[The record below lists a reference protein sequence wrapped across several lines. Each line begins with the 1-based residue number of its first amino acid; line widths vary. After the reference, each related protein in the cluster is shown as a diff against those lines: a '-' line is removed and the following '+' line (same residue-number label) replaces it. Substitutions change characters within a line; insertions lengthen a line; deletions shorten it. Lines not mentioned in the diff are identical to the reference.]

1 VLRRQAPLAGE
12 KEGFGNGG
20 TYGLVVT
27 ASVAES
33 LSKRMEAGSLPAAR
47 GTGPPPSGSCLA
59 RLDAYLRERHGADA
73 AAVSILDAAR
83 SRASRASTT
92 AGGDE
97 AADRLAASIYAGDA
111 LAGLAVEGMLT
122 SRDAHEAAG
131 ILALVSPEGSLDASL
146 LELYLRATGN
156 PLLATL
162 PPLFAAETVLRLLVL
177 FGVVAD
183 ASLWT
188 RPEPSKLRCTI
199 SLGEEGPTRR
209 ERGAARRALVGSP
222 LVGSLRR
229 SLTQAVPVL
238 RFGRPEAALVVR
250 VVPAL
255 RNGAGSFLAEAAA
268 SLSPLLERAL
278 FLERGAEREEALV
291 KGTERRLT
299 RLGFDLHDGPIQDVL
314 ALAADARRLQDELA
328 AHLSDEGRDHAAR
341 NLEDMAERLVEL
353 DRDLRELAHSLES
366 RSAVSRPIE
375 EVLHREVES
384 FRSRSAIAA
393 TLQIEG
399 TSAFLT
405 ASQRIALFRAAQEG
419 LSNVR
424 EHSGAENVTVEL
436 RCARSWTELRVLD
449 DGSGFEIEQGLAS
462 AAKRGRLGLIGIS
475 ERVRMLGGTFTID
488 SAPGGPTRLTVS
500 LPRWE
505 PLDPSADA

>member
-1 VLRRQAPLAGE
+1 
-12 KEGFGNGG
+12 
-20 TYGLVVT
+20 
-27 ASVAES
+27 
-33 LSKRMEAGSLPAAR
+33 MEAGSLPAAGR
-47 GTGPPPSGSCLA
+47 TTQPPNGTCLA
-59 RLDAYLRERHGADA
+59 RIDGYLRDRHGADP
-73 AAVSILDAAR
+73 AAVTILDAAR
-83 SRASRASTT
+83 GRASRAASA

-97 AADRLAASIYAGDA
+97 AADRLAASLYAGDA
-111 LAGLAVEGMLT
+111 LAGLAVEGVLT
-122 SRDAHEAAG
+122 TPDANEAAG
-131 ILALVSPEGSLDASL
+131 ILALVSPEGSLNASL

-156 PLLATL
+156 PLLTTL

-177 FGVVAD
+177 FGVVSEV
-183 ASLWT
+183 SLWT
-188 RPEPSKLRCTI
+188 RPEPSRLRCTI
-199 SLGEEGPTRR
+199 SLGDEEPSRR
-209 ERGAARRALVGSP
+209 ERGAARRALSGSP
-222 LVGSLRR
+222 LVGSRRR
-229 SLTQAVPVL
+229 SLTRALPIF
-238 RFGRPEAALVVR
+238 RFGRPDAALVVR

-255 RNGAGSFLAEAAA
+255 RAGAGSFLAEAAA
-268 SLSPLLERAL
+268 ALSPLLERAL

-314 ALAADARRLQDELA
+314 ALAADARRLQDELSPFLA
-328 AHLSDEGRDHAAR
+328 DEGRDHAHR
-341 NLEDMAERLVEL
+341 SLEDMAGRLVEL

-384 FRSRSAIAA
+384 FRGRSAISA
-393 TLQIEG
+393 TLRVEG
-399 TSAFLT
+399 TSTFLT

-424 EHSGAENVTVEL
+424 EHSGASTVTVEL
-436 RCARSWTELRVLD
+436 RCARSWTELRVAD
-449 DGSGFEIEQGLAS
+449 DGAGFEIEQGLAS

-488 SAPGGPTRLTVS
+488 SAPGGPTALTVS

-505 PLDPSADA
+505 PLDPAADA